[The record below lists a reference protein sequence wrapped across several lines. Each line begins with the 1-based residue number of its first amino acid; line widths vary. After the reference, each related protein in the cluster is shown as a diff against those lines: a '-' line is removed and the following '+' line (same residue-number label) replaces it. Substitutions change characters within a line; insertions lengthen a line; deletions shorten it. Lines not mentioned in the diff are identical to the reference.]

1 MKIITLSPQEFDK
14 FASTHRYR
22 NYYQTSAYGNT
33 MASNGFKI
41 HYLGITD
48 NLNHLIGATLI
59 IYKEIFMNQ
68 KIAYA
73 PRGILFDYSNSVSV
87 QELVNKL
94 KQVLGKQGFLLLR
107 MDPYIP
113 ATIRNK
119 RGLVKNMNNG
129 INIIMSNLKHA
140 GFKYK
145 GQNQFFENEKGR
157 YEAVTLLADRDI
169 KSIYR
174 SFSKNTRH
182 KINKASASGIMIVN
196 DKNKNI
202 DFLYNFIKEKANKS
216 KKYYEDL
223 VKNFNIKANVYYAV
237 LDTNTFVIS
246 SKKVYEHELEK
257 NEYLSKKIQ
266 EHGIATKKP
275 VKKNILNSKMES
287 DRLLNVYKNQLVL
300 ATKLLQDY
308 PNNLILGGALTI
320 EYDNA
325 IYLIVDGYDK
335 KYKNLCCNYLIRWYI
350 INEGVKKQYKYFN
363 MSCISG
369 EFRKKNPYSGLNENK
384 IGFDGIPTEYIGE
397 FDLILNNFNYKLYQS
412 FSKEKNYKLKN
423 MNN

>member
-87 QELVNKL
+87 QELANKL

-157 YEAVTLLADRDI
+157 YEAVTLLVDRDI
-169 KSIYR
+169 KGIYR

-202 DFLYNFIKEKANKS
+202 DFLYNFIKEKTNKS

-266 EHGIATKKP
+266 EHGITTKTT

-287 DRLLNVYKNQLVL
+287 DRLLNIYKNQLVL

-308 PNNLILGGALTI
+308 PNHLILGGAITI

-350 INEGVKKQYKYFN
+350 IKRRSKKA
-363 MSCISG
+363 I
-369 EFRKKNPYSGLNENK
+369 
-384 IGFDGIPTEYIGE
+384 
-397 FDLILNNFNYKLYQS
+397 
-412 FSKEKNYKLKN
+412 
-423 MNN
+423 

>member
-182 KINKASASGIMIVN
+182 KINK
-196 DKNKNI
+196 
-202 DFLYNFIKEKANKS
+202 
-216 KKYYEDL
+216 
-223 VKNFNIKANVYYAV
+223 
-237 LDTNTFVIS
+237 T
-246 SKKVYEHELEK
+246 
-257 NEYLSKKIQ
+257 
-266 EHGIATKKP
+266 
-275 VKKNILNSKMES
+275 
-287 DRLLNVYKNQLVL
+287 
-300 ATKLLQDY
+300 
-308 PNNLILGGALTI
+308 LIL
-320 EYDNA
+320 
-325 IYLIVDGYDK
+325 
-335 KYKNLCCNYLIRWYI
+335 RPMYI
-350 INEGVKKQYKYFN
+350 
-363 MSCISG
+363 M
-369 EFRKKNPYSGLNENK
+369 PY
-384 IGFDGIPTEYIGE
+384 
-397 FDLILNNFNYKLYQS
+397 
-412 FSKEKNYKLKN
+412 
-423 MNN
+423 

>member
-119 RGLVKNMNNG
+119 RGLVKNINNG

-157 YEAVTLLADRDI
+157 YEA
-169 KSIYR
+169 
-174 SFSKNTRH
+174 
-182 KINKASASGIMIVN
+182 
-196 DKNKNI
+196 
-202 DFLYNFIKEKANKS
+202 
-216 KKYYEDL
+216 
-223 VKNFNIKANVYYAV
+223 
-237 LDTNTFVIS
+237 IS
-246 SKKVYEHELEK
+246 
-257 NEYLSKKIQ
+257 
-266 EHGIATKKP
+266 
-275 VKKNILNSKMES
+275 
-287 DRLLNVYKNQLVL
+287 R
-300 ATKLLQDY
+300 
-308 PNNLILGGALTI
+308 
-320 EYDNA
+320 
-325 IYLIVDGYDK
+325 
-335 KYKNLCCNYLIRWYI
+335 
-350 INEGVKKQYKYFN
+350 
-363 MSCISG
+363 
-369 EFRKKNPYSGLNENK
+369 
-384 IGFDGIPTEYIGE
+384 
-397 FDLILNNFNYKLYQS
+397 
-412 FSKEKNYKLKN
+412 
-423 MNN
+423 

>member
-87 QELVNKL
+87 QELANKL

-157 YEAVTLLADRDI
+157 YEAVTLLVDRDI
-169 KSIYR
+169 KGIYR

-196 DKNKNI
+196 DKNKN
-202 DFLYNFIKEKANKS
+202 
-216 KKYYEDL
+216 
-223 VKNFNIKANVYYAV
+223 
-237 LDTNTFVIS
+237 
-246 SKKVYEHELEK
+246 
-257 NEYLSKKIQ
+257 
-266 EHGIATKKP
+266 
-275 VKKNILNSKMES
+275 
-287 DRLLNVYKNQLVL
+287 R
-300 ATKLLQDY
+300 
-308 PNNLILGGALTI
+308 
-320 EYDNA
+320 
-325 IYLIVDGYDK
+325 
-335 KYKNLCCNYLIRWYI
+335 
-350 INEGVKKQYKYFN
+350 
-363 MSCISG
+363 
-369 EFRKKNPYSGLNENK
+369 
-384 IGFDGIPTEYIGE
+384 
-397 FDLILNNFNYKLYQS
+397 
-412 FSKEKNYKLKN
+412 
-423 MNN
+423 

>member
-257 NEYLSKKIQ
+257 NEYLSKKI
-266 EHGIATKKP
+266 
-275 VKKNILNSKMES
+275 
-287 DRLLNVYKNQLVL
+287 VL

>member
-33 MASNGFKI
+33 MVSNGFKI

-87 QELVNKL
+87 QELANKL

-157 YEAVTLLADRDI
+157 YEAVTLLVDRDI
-169 KSIYR
+169 KGIYR

-202 DFLYNFIKEKANKS
+202 DFLYNFIKEKTNKS

-266 EHGIATKKP
+266 EHGITTKTT

-363 MSCISG
+363 MNCISG

-423 MNN
+423 MNS

>member
-1 MKIITLSPQEFDK
+1 MKIITLNPQEFDK
-14 FASTHRYR
+14 FASNHRYR

-33 MASNGFKI
+33 MAKHGFNV

-48 NLNHLIGATLI
+48 NLNHLIGASLI
-59 IYKEIFMNQ
+59 IYKDFFMNQ

-87 QELVNKL
+87 QELANKL
-94 KQVLGKQGFLLLR
+94 KQVLGKQGFLILR

-119 RGLVKNMNNG
+119 RGLVSNMNNG

-145 GQNQFFENEKGR
+145 GKNNFFENEKGR
-157 YEAVTLLADRDI
+157 YEAVTLLSGRNIKDI
-169 KSIYR
+169 YKGFTKR
-174 SFSKNTRH
+174 TRH
-182 KINKASASGIMIVN
+182 KINKASNSGIMIIK
-196 DKNKNI
+196 DKNSNP
-202 DFLYNFIKEKANKS
+202 DYLYNFIKNKTKNS
-216 KKYYEDL
+216 QSYYQDL
-223 VKNFNIKANVYYAV
+223 VKNFGNKANVYYAV
-237 LDTNTFVIS
+237 LDTNSFVIS
-246 SKKVYEHELEK
+246 TKKTYEHELEK

-266 EHGIATKKP
+266 NYGAITNKPIKKS
-275 VKKNILNSKMES
+275 ILNSKMES

-308 PNNLILGGALTI
+308 PNNIIIGGAITI
-320 EYDNA
+320 DYDNA
-325 IYLIVDGYDK
+325 IYLVIDGFDQ

-350 INEGVKKQYKYFN
+350 INEAKQKNYKYFN
-363 MSCISG
+363 MNCISG
-369 EFRKKNPYSGLNENK
+369 DFRNKNPYTGLNENK
-384 IGFDGIPTEYIGE
+384 MGFDGIPTEYIGE

-423 MNN
+423 EKK

>member
-87 QELVNKL
+87 QELANKL

-157 YEAVTLLADRDI
+157 YEAVTLLVDRDI
-169 KSIYR
+169 KGIYR

-202 DFLYNFIKEKANKS
+202 DFLYNFIKEKTNKS

-266 EHGIATKKP
+266 EHGITTKTT

-287 DRLLNVYKNQLVL
+287 DRLLNIYKNQLVL

-363 MSCISG
+363 MNGISG

-423 MNN
+423 MNS